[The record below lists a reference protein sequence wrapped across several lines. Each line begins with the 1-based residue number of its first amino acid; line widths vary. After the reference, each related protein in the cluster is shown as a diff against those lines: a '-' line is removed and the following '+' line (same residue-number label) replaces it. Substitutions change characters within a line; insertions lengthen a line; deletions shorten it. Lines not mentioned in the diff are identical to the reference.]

1 VAELDGLDRA
11 KKTLVARI
19 NSMQVTM
26 IPGLRDDLRAIL
38 GGFEELERRIA
49 TVASVVVRK
58 HYGEKTLDE
67 TTWLAVDR
75 IAAGAKH
82 GPDCKCPRCLLGRL

>member
-1 VAELDGLDRA
+1 MAELDGLERA
-11 KKTLVARI
+11 KKTLVNRI

-38 GGFEELERRIA
+38 GGFEELERRIGV
-49 TVASVVVRK
+49 VAHVVVRK

-67 TTWLAVDR
+67 LT
-75 IAAGAKH
+75 
-82 GPDCKCPRCLLGRL
+82 DCKCAKCLLGRL